1 MSGATSTEGK
11 TVTGAPLRPARS
23 PGSSPAISVR
33 ATFARLEV
41 DTRLLGMIAALAI
54 LWVVFDVLSG
64 GLFLSP
70 RNLWNLSVQ
79 SAAVAIMTTGM
90 VLIIVSRNIDLS
102 IGSILVFVAMFM
114 GLLQTEWIPNAM
126 GPGFDPTYMWIVV
139 VLVGIAIGAFIG
151 SLQGFLVAFVGIP
164 SFIVTLGGLLIWR
177 GAAFQLARGR
187 TIAPLDITFQL
198 LGGGPKGSLGETLS
212 WVVAAIAILAIFYNL
227 ISGRRRRRRYGFA
240 LRPAWADITIGV
252 LGSLAV
258 AGAVWIANAYPWP
271 PALAE
276 QYAKEHGIPIPE
288 GGLII
293 PTGIAIPVLLAIGIA
308 IVMTVLATRRR
319 FGRYVY
325 AIGGNPEAAE
335 LAGIN
340 TRRTIMKTFV
350 AMGILAAIAAAVT
363 SARLNAATQGLGI
376 GVELQ
381 VIAAA
386 VIGGTSFSGGV
397 GTIAGGVLGAV
408 IMQSLSSGMVLI
420 GVDTASQDIVVGV
433 VLLTA
438 VGVDTVLRRRRI

>member
-1 MSGATSTEGK
+1 MTQVEVGANQ
-11 TVTGAPLRPARS
+11 APVPGGSKRSLRS
-23 PGSSPAISVR
+23 M
-33 ATFARLEV
+33 FARLEI
-41 DTRLLGMIAALAI
+41 DTRLLGMLAALII
-54 LWVVFDVLSG
+54 LWIVFDQMSG

-102 IGSILVFVAMFM
+102 IGSILVFVAMLM
-114 GLLQTEWIPNAM
+114 GLIQTEWLPNAL
-126 GPGFDPTYMWIVV
+126 GPGFDQSYLWIIVV
-139 VLVGIAIGAFIG
+139 VIGIVVGAVIGGI
-151 SLQGFLVAFVGIP
+151 QGLLVAFIGIP

-187 TIAPLDITFQL
+187 TIAPLDPTFQL
-198 LGGGPKGSLGETLS
+198 LGGGPKGSLGEMLS
-212 WVVAAIAILAIFYNL
+212 WLVAVIAIVALVYGL
-227 ISGRRRRRRYGFA
+227 IASRRRRRRYGFP
-240 LRPAWADITIGV
+240 LRPIWADAIIGV
-252 LGSLAV
+252 IGSV
-258 AGAVWIANAYPWP
+258 VIAGAVWVANSYPWP

-276 QYAKEHGIPIPE
+276 QYAQETGIVIPP
-288 GGLII
+288 GGI
-293 PTGIAIPVLLAIGIA
+293 PTGIAIPVLIAIGIA
-308 IVMTVLATRRR
+308 VGMTILATRRR

-340 TRRTIMKTFV
+340 TRLTILKTFV
-350 AMGILAAIAAAVT
+350 AMGVLAAMAAVIT
-363 SARLNAATQGLGI
+363 SARLNAATQGLGT

-386 VIGGTSFSGGV
+386 VIGGTSFSGGI

-408 IMQSLSSGMVLI
+408 IMQSLTSGMILI
-420 GVDTASQDIVVGV
+420 GVDTALQDIVVGV
-433 VLLTA
+433 VLVGA
-438 VGVDTVLRRRRI
+438 VGVDTSIRRRSR